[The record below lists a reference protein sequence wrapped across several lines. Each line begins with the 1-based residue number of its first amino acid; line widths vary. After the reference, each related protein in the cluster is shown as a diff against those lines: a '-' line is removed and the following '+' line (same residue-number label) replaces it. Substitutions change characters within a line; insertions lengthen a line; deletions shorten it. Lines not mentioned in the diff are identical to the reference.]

1 MNTEAASTT
10 VYAGDFAA
18 AADLA
23 PASDPT
29 RRIFADRV
37 AHLYRQSIPG
47 ILLTLFVGVII
58 SVELWVPAYRDLTI
72 MWWLITIAITAAR
85 YALYRGYLQ
94 RTDKNEEK
102 WLRWMAI
109 GAFAAGVNWGIA
121 SAVFFPSHSD
131 DQQVFL
137 AFILAGLISGGI
149 AVFAS
154 VWWTYA
160 LYAAGIMLPFT
171 YVLATFG
178 NRLFAELAML
188 VPVFY
193 VANIVAAYRLDRV
206 FLSGF
211 KAREDY
217 RGIAREQELMNV
229 QIEEQL
235 QELLNARREVEA
247 SGRKLTLFAERAPIA
262 VLEFDANATVLEMN
276 PAAEN
281 LFGYALGELIGRN
294 GLQMLFPA
302 DEFGVNQS
310 WWHDFVSGVKPATLN
325 RLRCVRRDGLE
336 IMCEF
341 TFTPL
346 VNDDGDVISIIAQG
360 RDITL
365 QLEAERLKK
374 EFTSTLSHELR
385 TPLTSII
392 GSLQLINTGVVGDVE
407 KDVTELTTIAERN
420 GQRLLDLI
428 NDLLDVEKI
437 ESGKFTLVPEIVSL
451 DSVLRDTLVLN
462 KGFADRYNV
471 RLALEDNLVP
481 VRVEADPKR
490 LVQVVT
496 NLLSNAAKFSP
507 EGGTV
512 DVTLKLDGARVRVGV
527 HDRGSGIP
535 DTFRSRIFSRF
546 AQADSTA
553 TRQKGG
559 TGLGLAICKR
569 LIEMMHGSIGFEDR
583 PGGGTTF
590 YFELP
595 VVGDKAETKVTQIG
609 ATQ

>member
-1 MNTEAASTT
+1 MSTQAAPTT
-10 VYAGDFAA
+10 VYSREFATG
-18 AADLA
+18 ADLE
-23 PASDPT
+23 PAANPE
-29 RRIFADRV
+29 RRVFADRV
-37 AHLYRQSIPG
+37 AHLYRQSILG
-47 ILLTLFVGVII
+47 ILLTLLVGVII
-58 SVELWVPAYRDLTI
+58 SVELWAPRYRDVTI
-72 MWWLITIAITAAR
+72 MWWLITIAIAAAR
-85 YALYRGYLQ
+85 YGLYRGYLQ
-94 RTDKNEEK
+94 RTDHDEEK

-109 GAFAAGVNWGIA
+109 GALAAGVNWGIA
-121 SAVFFPSHSD
+121 GAVFFPSHTD

-149 AVFAS
+149 AVFSS

-160 LYAAGIMLPFT
+160 LYAAGIMVPFI
-171 YVLATFG
+171 YVLAAFG

-193 VANIVAAYRLDRV
+193 VANIAVAYRLDRV
-206 FLSGF
+206 FSSGF
-211 KAREDY
+211 RAKEDY
-217 RGIAREQELMNV
+217 TRIAREQDAMNA

-281 LFGYALGELIGRN
+281 LFGYAIGELIGRN
-294 GLQMLFPA
+294 GLQMLFPV
-302 DEFGVNQS
+302 DEFGVNDS
-310 WWHDFVSGVKPATLN
+310 WWRDFVSGVRPATLD
-325 RLRCVRRDGLE
+325 RLRCIRRDGLE

-341 TFTPL
+341 SFTPL

-360 RDITL
+360 RDIT
-365 QLEAERLKK
+365 QELEAERLKK

-392 GSLQLINTGVVGDVE
+392 GSLQLINSGVLGDVE
-407 KDVTELTTIAERN
+407 KDMSDLTMIAERN

-428 NDLLDVEKI
+428 NDLLDIEKI
-437 ESGKFTLVPEIVSL
+437 ESGKFELSPQVVSL
-451 DSVLRDTLVLN
+451 DSLLRDTLVLN
-462 KGFADRYNV
+462 KSFADRYNV
-471 RLALEDNLVP
+471 RLALAEQLAP
-481 VRVEADPKR
+481 TKVEADPKR
-490 LVQVVT
+490 LVQVAT

-512 DVTLKLDGARVRVGV
+512 DITLELKGALVRVGV
-527 HDRGSGIP
+527 HDRGPGIP
-535 DTFRSRIFSRF
+535 EAFRGRIFSRF

-559 TGLGLAICKR
+559 TGLGLAICRR
-569 LIEMMHGSIGFEDR
+569 LIELMHGSIGFEDR

-595 VVGDKAETKVTQIG
+595 ALNENAG
-609 ATQ
+609 ANMPQQGALQ

>member
-1 MNTEAASTT
+1 MSTQAAHTT
-10 VYAGDFAA
+10 AYPDEVAATDREPAGD
-18 AADLA
+18 
-23 PASDPT
+23 PE

-37 AHLYRQSIPG
+37 AHLYRQSNLG
-47 ILLTLFVGVII
+47 ILLTLLVGVII
-58 SVELWVPAYRDLTI
+58 SVELWTPRFRDVTV
-72 MWWLITIAITAAR
+72 MWWLITIAIAAAR
-85 YALYRGYLQ
+85 YGLYRAYLQ
-94 RTDKNEEK
+94 RTDHDEEK

-109 GAFAAGVNWGIA
+109 GALAAGVNWGIA
-121 SAVFFPSHSD
+121 GAVFFPSHSNN
-131 DQQVFL
+131 QQVFL

-149 AVFAS
+149 PVFSS

-160 LYAAGIMLPFT
+160 LYAAGIMFPFT
-171 YVLATFG
+171 YVLAAFG
-178 NRLFAELAML
+178 DRLFAELAML

-193 VANIVAAYRLDRV
+193 VANVAIAYRLDKV
-206 FLSGF
+206 FSAGF

-217 RGIAREQELMNV
+217 TRIAEEQDAMNA

-262 VLEFDANATVLEMN
+262 VLEFDPNATVLEMN

-281 LFGYALGELIGRN
+281 LFGYAIGELIGRN
-294 GLQMLFPA
+294 GLQMLFPV
-302 DEFGVNQS
+302 DEFGVNDS
-310 WWHDFVSGVKPATLN
+310 WWRDFVAGVRPATLD

-346 VNDDGDVISIIAQG
+346 VNDEGDVISIIAQG
-360 RDITL
+360 RDIT
-365 QLEAERLKK
+365 QELEAERLKK

-392 GSLQLINTGVVGDVE
+392 GSLQLINSGVLGDLE
-407 KDVTELTTIAERN
+407 KDVAELTTIAERN

-428 NDLLDVEKI
+428 NDLLDIEKI
-437 ESGKFTLVPEIVSL
+437 ESGKFELSPETVSL
-451 DSVLRDTLVLN
+451 DSLLRDTLVLN

-471 RLALEDNLVP
+471 RLAMEQQLPQVK
-481 VRVEADPKR
+481 VEADPKR
-490 LVQVVT
+490 LVQVAT

-512 DVTLKLDGARVRVGV
+512 DVTLELVSDRVRIGV
-527 HDRGSGIP
+527 HDRGPGIP
-535 DTFRSRIFSRF
+535 EAFRSRIFSRF

-569 LIEMMHGSIGFEDR
+569 LIEMMHGSIGFQDR
-583 PGGGTTF
+583 PGGGSTF

-595 VVGDKAETKVTQIG
+595 VLEDNAASEMPQQG
-609 ATQ
+609 AVQ

>member
-1 MNTEAASTT
+1 MSTQAAPTT
-10 VYAGDFAA
+10 AYSGEFPAA
-18 AADLA
+18 ERESAADPERL
-23 PASDPT
+23 
-29 RRIFADRV
+29 ILADRV
-37 AHLYRQSIPG
+37 ASLYRQSVLG
-47 ILLTLFVGVII
+47 ILLTLVVGVIV
-58 SVELWVPAYRDLTI
+58 SVELWVPAYRDITI
-72 MWWLITIAITAAR
+72 MWWLITVSIAAAR

-94 RTDKNEEK
+94 RTDCDEEK

-109 GAFAAGVNWGIA
+109 GALAAGVNWGIA
-121 SAVFFPSHSD
+121 GAVFFPSHSNN
-131 DQQVFL
+131 QQVFL

-149 AVFAS
+149 PVFSS

-160 LYAAGIMLPFT
+160 LYAAGIMFPFT
-171 YVLATFG
+171 YVLAAFG
-178 NRLFAELAML
+178 DRLFAELAML

-193 VANIVAAYRLDRV
+193 VANVAIAYRLDKV
-206 FLSGF
+206 FSAGF

-217 RGIAREQELMNV
+217 TRIAEEQDAMNA

-262 VLEFDANATVLEMN
+262 VLEFDPNATVLEMN

-281 LFGYALGELIGRN
+281 LFGYAIGELIGRN
-294 GLQMLFPA
+294 GLQMLFPV
-302 DEFGVNQS
+302 DEFGVNDS
-310 WWHDFVSGVKPATLN
+310 WWRDFVAGVRPATLD

-346 VNDDGDVISIIAQG
+346 VNDEGDVISIIAQG
-360 RDITL
+360 RDIT
-365 QLEAERLKK
+365 QELEAERLKK

-392 GSLQLINTGVVGDVE
+392 GSLQLINSGVLGDLE
-407 KDVTELTTIAERN
+407 KDVAELTTIAERN

-428 NDLLDVEKI
+428 NDLLDIEKI
-437 ESGKFTLVPEIVSL
+437 ESGKFELSPEIVSL
-451 DSVLRDTLVLN
+451 DSMLQDTLVLN
-462 KGFADRYNV
+462 KSFADRYNV
-471 RLALEDNLVP
+471 RLGIQEKLP
-481 VRVEADPKR
+481 PIKVEADPKR

-507 EGGTV
+507 EGDTV
-512 DVTLKLDGARVRVGV
+512 DVTLELMGDRVRVGV
-527 HDRGSGIP
+527 HDRGPGIP
-535 DTFRSRIFSRF
+535 EAFRSRIFSRF

-569 LIEMMHGSIGFEDR
+569 LIELMHGSIGFEGR

-595 VVGDKAETKVTQIG
+595 VLADNAASEMPRQG
-609 ATQ
+609 AVQ